1 MAQLFSQPS
10 PRWIGVAIAFY
21 AFIAIGI
28 AEGGLGVLLP
38 SILQEYSLTPAS
50 VTLLF
55 VSQITGYIFAAFT
68 SSLISSWLGL
78 ARMLLMAAGTLTL
91 ALAIYATAPIWALMV
106 AAGTLL
112 GLGIGLIDAGVN
124 TYIVQDERG
133 ASLIGTLHGFYGV
146 GALSGPAIATT
157 LLAMGVTWRQV
168 YGVLTGVVGLLIVA
182 LLAVMVIRYPP
193 MNLRGVVTSE
203 GASAAQNLGRSL
215 RHPAVLLTGLL
226 LLVYVGTEAAIG
238 NWAYTV
244 QSVGRNMPAMAAG
257 YGVAA
262 YWLGLTVGRF
272 GLDYCLRRVGAVR
285 MISLS
290 LTLLLIG
297 LFAWWQLPDQ
307 WLSLPMIG
315 LALAAIFPATIWLV
329 PQRLP
334 AELVPGGISFS
345 TSAASF
351 GAAIIPTSAGWIA
364 NATSLE
370 SIPVLMLPLA
380 IAMILIHLWLVQH
393 SPSDRSLS

>member
-55 VSQITGYIFAAFT
+55 VSQIAGYIAAAFT

-91 ALAIYATAPIWALMV
+91 ALAIYATSPVWGLMV

-168 YGVLTGVVGLLIVA
+168 YVVLTGVVGLLIVA
-182 LLAVMVIRYPP
+182 LLAVLVIRYP
-193 MNLRGVVTSE
+193 L
-203 GASAAQNLGRSL
+203 
-215 RHPAVLLTGLL
+215 
-226 LLVYVGTEAAIG
+226 
-238 NWAYTV
+238 
-244 QSVGRNMPAMAAG
+244 
-257 YGVAA
+257 
-262 YWLGLTVGRF
+262 
-272 GLDYCLRRVGAVR
+272 
-285 MISLS
+285 
-290 LTLLLIG
+290 
-297 LFAWWQLPDQ
+297 
-307 WLSLPMIG
+307 
-315 LALAAIFPATIWLV
+315 
-329 PQRLP
+329 
-334 AELVPGGISFS
+334 
-345 TSAASF
+345 
-351 GAAIIPTSAGWIA
+351 
-364 NATSLE
+364 
-370 SIPVLMLPLA
+370 
-380 IAMILIHLWLVQH
+380 
-393 SPSDRSLS
+393 